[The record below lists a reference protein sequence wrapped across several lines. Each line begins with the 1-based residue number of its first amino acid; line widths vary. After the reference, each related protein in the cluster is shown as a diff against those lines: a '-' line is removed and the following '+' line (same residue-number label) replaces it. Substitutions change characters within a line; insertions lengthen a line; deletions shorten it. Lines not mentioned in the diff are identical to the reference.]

1 MTATKTALILGVT
14 GQDGAHMA
22 QLLLRLGWVV
32 YGGFR
37 RGVTG
42 KTWRLDE
49 LGITDKVRLV
59 NIDIG
64 ELYQLIEAFRAIRP
78 AHIYH
83 FAGESFVADSF
94 DHPKVTIDV
103 NVIGTLNVL
112 EAMRAAAP
120 EARLFFTSSSEVFGR
135 NKTDGPLDE
144 ASECRPS
151 NPYGISKLTAQHL
164 VRLFRDTYGL
174 FTSIG
179 IMFNHEGPLRARSFV
194 TRKITYNLT
203 RLRMSR
209 GAPMELGQFGAAR
222 DWGSA
227 EDYVEGMHAVMGLE
241 RPGDYVFATGR
252 VTSIRE
258 FLGVAAVAAGFAPVF
273 ENSGADEIC
282 YDRASGLRLAQVS
295 PRYFRPFDTPP
306 LTGNAARLR
315 EHTGWGGSRS
325 IERIAEGMIEADL
338 HRWEKGIHN
347 V

>member
-1 MTATKTALILGVT
+1 M
-14 GQDGAHMA
+14 AH
-22 QLLLRLGWVV
+22 LLLQRGWVV

-49 LGITDKVRLV
+49 LNITDKVKLINV
-59 NIDIG
+59 DIA
-64 ELYQLIEAFRAIRP
+64 ELYQLMEAFRTICP
-78 AHIYH
+78 SHIYH

-103 NVIGTLNVL
+103 NAIGTLNVL
-112 EAMRAAAP
+112 EAMRAVAP
-120 EARLFFTSSSEVFGR
+120 DARLFFASSSEIFGR
-135 NKTDGPLDE
+135 NKTEGPLDE

-164 VRLFRDTYGL
+164 VRLFRDSYGL
-174 FTSIG
+174 FTSNG

-203 RLRMSR
+203 RLRMTR
-209 GAPMELGQFGAAR
+209 GAPMELGQFSAAR

-227 EDYVEGMHAVMGLE
+227 EDYVEGVHAMMGLDC
-241 RPGDYVFATGR
+241 PGDYVLATGR

-258 FLGVAAVAAGFAPVF
+258 FLGVAASAAGFAPVF
-273 ENSGADEIC
+273 ENNGAEEIC
-282 YDRASGLRLAQVS
+282 YDRASGIRLAQVS

-306 LTGNAARLR
+306 LIGNAALLR
-315 EHTGWGGSRS
+315 DHTGWSGSRS

-338 HRWEKGIHN
+338 HRWEKGILN

>member
-1 MTATKTALILGVT
+1 MTADKTALILGVT

-22 QLLLRLGWVV
+22 HLLLQRGWVV

-49 LGITDKVRLV
+49 LRITDKIRLI

-64 ELYQLIEAFRAIRP
+64 EPYQLIEAFRNVRP

-94 DHPKVTIDV
+94 NHPKVTIDV
-103 NVIGTLNVL
+103 NAIGTLNVL
-112 EAMRAAAP
+112 EAMRVAVP
-120 EARLFFTSSSEVFGR
+120 DTRLFFTSSSEVFGR
-135 NKTDGPLDE
+135 NKTSLPLDE
-144 ASECRPS
+144 ASECCPS

-164 VRLFRDTYGL
+164 VRLFRETYGL

-179 IMFNHEGPLRARSFV
+179 IMFNHEGPLRARSYV

-203 RLRMSR
+203 RLRMEK
-209 GAPMELGQFGAAR
+209 GAPMELGQFNAAR
-222 DWGSA
+222 DWGAA
-227 EDYVEGMHAVMGLE
+227 EDYVQAMHAVLE
-241 RPGDYVFATGR
+241 LDSPGDFVFATGR

-258 FLGVAAVAAGFAPVF
+258 FLGIAAAAAGFEPEF
-273 ENSGADEIC
+273 ENHGANEMC
-282 YDRASGLRLAQVS
+282 YDRKSGMKLAQVS
-295 PRYFRPFDTPP
+295 QRYFRPFDTPP

-315 EHTGWGGSRS
+315 EKTGWSGARP
-325 IERIAEGMIEADL
+325 IERIAEGMIEADI
-338 HRWEKGIHN
+338 HRWEKGILN